1 MSELPANTVTE
12 PIPHCDLLAGV
23 NPLRAEILAAVA
35 RVVDSGWYI
44 LGREVEQFEREFAE
58 FHGAGSAVGVAN
70 GTDALCL
77 ALRACGLQPGDAVVT
92 VSHTAVATVAAIE
105 QGGFVPVLADIDP
118 QRYTMCPDSLLQTLH
133 SAASVGLRVR
143 AVVPVHLYGQ
153 PADLAAILDIAQRR
167 GLKVVEDCSQAH
179 GALWQG
185 RMVGTLGDAA
195 AWSLYPTKNLA
206 ALGDGGIVLCSS
218 PETAERL
225 RMLRQYGWKRRNWSE
240 CAGVNSRLDELQ
252 AAILRQR
259 LRRLEDDNR
268 WRASVAATYLQSLGH
283 LKICPWVAMDCRHVW
298 HQFVISLK
306 NRKNLTEFLDGKR
319 ISSMI
324 HYPAP
329 VHLQPAYLGRLHFP
343 GDLPHTVRAAER
355 VLSLPLFP
363 GISEAQTDRV
373 IQAVLQFHAKAADS

>member
-1 MSELPANTVTE
+1 MSDLPEDDAFP

-23 NPLRAEILAAVA
+23 APLRDELLAAVA

-44 LGREVEQFEREFAE
+44 LGREVEQFEQEFAE
-58 FHGAGSAVGVAN
+58 FHGGGLAVGVAN

-118 QRYTMCPDSLLQTLH
+118 RRYTMCPDSLLQALH
-133 SAASVGLRVR
+133 SAAAVGLKVR

-153 PADLAAILDIAQRR
+153 PADLAAILDIAERH
-167 GLKVVEDCSQAH
+167 GLQVVEDCSQAH
-179 GALWQG
+179 GALWRD
-185 RMVGTLGDAA
+185 RMVGTCGQAA

-218 PETAERL
+218 SETAERL

-252 AAILRQR
+252 AAMLRVRLRQ
-259 LRRLEDDNR
+259 LQDDNSR
-268 WRASVAATYLQSLGH
+268 RATVAASYLQALEH
-283 LKICPWVAMDCRHVW
+283 LKICPSVAEDCRHVW
-298 HQFVISLK
+298 HQFVIRLK
-306 NRKNLTEFLDGKR
+306 KRKKLIEFLDAKG

-324 HYPAP
+324 HYPTP

-343 GDLPHTVRAAER
+343 GDLPHTVHAADQ
-355 VLSLPLFP
+355 VLSLPMFP
-363 GISEAQTDRV
+363 GILKQQTDRI
-373 IQAVLQFHAKAADS
+373 IQAVLQFHAEEADP